1 MGSKKFAKNRLLCAK
16 NRPTRSVASTDLRD
30 QRNSGLIYVIF
41 TGTLPFKQIHEC
53 VACRGWY
60 TCWGGEWTAGAAG
73 EVCAGGGGGS
83 GGDVVAS
90 SKGNVNGE
98 SRGGGG
104 HLEERGNSSR
114 TRSQKGWRRRWP
126 GNERENLFFSDSWQ
140 NGWTGLVMQK

>member
-16 NRPTRSVASTDLRD
+16 NR
-30 QRNSGLIYVIF
+30 
-41 TGTLPFKQIHEC
+41 PFKQIHEC

-60 TCWGGEWTAGAAG
+60 TCWGSEWTAGAAG
-73 EVCAGGGGGS
+73 EGPLCAGGGGGS

-104 HLEERGNSSR
+104 HLEGI
-114 TRSQKGWRRRWP
+114 
-126 GNERENLFFSDSWQ
+126 
-140 NGWTGLVMQK
+140 